1 MLQKRAEK
9 GTIKGIAENYRVG
22 GIVSLQ
28 YADGTILFSR
38 IEEEYTRNLKVS
50 LFGLNSCRINFHKSE
65 LIPMNVELEEV
76 HSLAHLFSC
85 PVGTLPIKYLGV
97 LLHYEKLSREDI

>member
-1 MLQKRAEK
+1 M
-9 GTIKGIAENYRVG
+9 
-22 GIVSLQ
+22 
-28 YADGTILFSR
+28 
-38 IEEEYTRNLKVS
+38 
-50 LFGLNSCRINFHKSE
+50 RINFHKSE

-97 LLHYEKLSREDI
+97 PLHYEKFSREDI